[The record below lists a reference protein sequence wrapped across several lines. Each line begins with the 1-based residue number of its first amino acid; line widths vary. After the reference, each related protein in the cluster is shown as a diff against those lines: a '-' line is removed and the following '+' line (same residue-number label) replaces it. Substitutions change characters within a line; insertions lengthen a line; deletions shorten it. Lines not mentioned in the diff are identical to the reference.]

1 MTFTSSEIR
10 RITSIIS
17 LASILFIKSEIQ
29 FRVPRDLGVILNHGV
44 TSRIERKE
52 NETVNLERDKTLRSL

>member
-17 LASILFIKSEIQ
+17 LASILFIKSEFQ
-29 FRVPRDLGVILNHGV
+29 FMVPHDVGEILNHGV
-44 TSRIERKE
+44 TSRIERK

>member
-29 FRVPRDLGVILNHGV
+29 FRVPHDLGKILNHGV